1 MKHFNKF
8 FLLLSL
14 LVCVSGCRTTRN
26 ASTSAQSD
34 FVEVS
39 HETDSA
45 SESQTLA
52 LLAQRIFSL
61 SIDSLFFMLSP
72 DGLTFEVAETAS
84 PLEARTQPESSNRQR
99 KNFVPTLKA
108 WGIHL
113 TDSTGL
119 QSDSK
124 AVSSRNASAADST
137 RISSAMTQKTSSQ
150 KSDASFVTTLK
161 WILWLMAI
169 GVVIFLIWKVRK
181 ALPI

>member
-1 MKHFNKF
+1 MKHLNKF

-14 LVCVSGCRTTRN
+14 LVCVMGCRTTRN

-45 SESQTLA
+45 YESQTLT

-72 DGLTFEVAETAS
+72 DGLTFEVAETAQTGAS
-84 PLEARTQPESSNRQR
+84 RSRPLSSNV
-99 KNFVPTLKA
+99 KVY
-108 WGIHL
+108 GIHL